1 MYWRYI
7 TIMKADH
14 ITINVVD
21 MKKSEDFYGRILGL
35 KQLETVDMGDHELH
49 YFEIPG
55 GPRIELISYTDDFG
69 EMHPDSKTAGLFR
82 HLAFDCEDIDAL
94 YAKFKENGV
103 KCLTEPAVVPI
114 LNFRNLMAQDP
125 NGVELEFIQY

>member
-1 MYWRYI
+1 
-7 TIMKADH
+7 MKADH
-14 ITINVVD
+14 ITINVTD

-55 GPRIELISYTDDFG
+55 GPRIELISYTDNFG
-69 EMHPDSKTAGLFR
+69 EEHPDSRTAGLFR

-94 YAKFKENGV
+94 FEKFKENGV
-103 KCLTEPAVVPI
+103 KVIAEPALVKK

>member
-1 MYWRYI
+1 MRS
-7 TIMKADH
+7 DH
-14 ITINVVD
+14 ITINVTD

-49 YFEIPG
+49 YFQIEG
-55 GPRIELISYTDDFG
+55 GPRVELISYTNDFG

-82 HLAFDCEDIDAL
+82 HLAFSVEDVDAL
-94 YAKFKENGV
+94 AETFKDNGIKILEGPADV
-103 KCLTEPAVVPI
+103 KK
-114 LNFRNLMAQDP
+114 LNFRNIIAQDP

>member
-1 MYWRYI
+1 MKKEDK
-7 TIMKADH
+7 MKADH
-14 ITINVVD
+14 ITINVTD
-21 MKKSEDFYGRILGL
+21 MKRSEDFYGRILGL
-35 KQLETVDMGDHELH
+35 KQLDTVDMGDHELH

-69 EMHPDSKTAGLFR
+69 EMHPDSRTAGLFR

-94 YAKFKENGV
+94 FKTFKENGV
-103 KCLTEPAVVPI
+103 TVIQEPAMVEK
-114 LNFRNLMAQDP
+114 LKFRNLMAKDP